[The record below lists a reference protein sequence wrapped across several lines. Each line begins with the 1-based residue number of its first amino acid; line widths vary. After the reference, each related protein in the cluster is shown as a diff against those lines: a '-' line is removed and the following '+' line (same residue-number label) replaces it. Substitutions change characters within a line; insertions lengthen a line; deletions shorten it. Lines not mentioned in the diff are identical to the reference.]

1 MQIQGSFLTFIWVY
15 YLSVTKLS
23 DQQNFD
29 NAVILTNAKINGEQ
43 ATKQAENE
51 TVNSSVR

>member
-1 MQIQGSFLTFIWVY
+1 MQIQDGFLTFIWVY

>member
-1 MQIQGSFLTFIWVY
+1 MQIQGGFLTFIWVY